1 MLVARSRIPRVSSTA
16 WGCPLAVPPGAAP
29 EHRRYASTACAQ
41 RTSRGGCSH
50 DALLAVGP
58 FGLPLQDALSRCA
71 SRCRANP
78 DDSKRARPPMNR
90 NAGVCPPV
98 LEHRNDKC
106 HPCLSVL
113 AEEREVHNTTA
124 YPSEPDERALSNGSG
139 DNGSTGGGDTSTPS
153 STASAGGRRILLNL
167 LGSTE
172 RKSFTKSSM
181 AKLSATEACKCTGT

>member
-90 NAGVCPPV
+90 NVGVCPPV
-98 LEHRNDKC
+98 LEHRNDKWD
-106 HPCLSVL
+106 PRATTLTKKGPR
-113 AEEREVHNTTA
+113 EEGTRSPQHNSLPLGA
-124 YPSEPDERALSNGSG
+124 RGPRPEQRVRRQRLDWRGRPLGALLDSF
-139 DNGSTGGGDTSTPS
+139 
-153 STASAGGRRILLNL
+153 GRRPPHPPQ
-167 LGSTE
+167 
-172 RKSFTKSSM
+172 SFR
-181 AKLSATEACKCTGT
+181 EH